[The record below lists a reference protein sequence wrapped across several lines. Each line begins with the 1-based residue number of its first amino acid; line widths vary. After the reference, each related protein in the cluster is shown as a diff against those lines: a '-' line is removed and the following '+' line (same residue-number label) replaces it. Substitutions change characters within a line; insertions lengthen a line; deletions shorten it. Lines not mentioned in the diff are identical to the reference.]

1 MPPPPP
7 DADDAPTDDES
18 APPTATSLERRA
30 TAAFRKG
37 RLGRARDLY
46 TAALELEGG
55 TAERPAAKWLALGN
69 RAACLLRLERPREA
83 EADCRE
89 ALKQRAPANLLA
101 LCAVACMRQP
111 GEAHLMAAFACC
123 VEALYVE
130 PQNAAA
136 RRVLADVRKAP
147 GGRLLRPDTSA
158 RERLEQRMLRRGES
172 GRIGYALAY
181 FDALER
187 PRPRTPSRTSASSSA
202 GARRSRAASPSRSS
216 RRRRVAPRRSTER
229 IVPWGFMT
237 RAF

>member
-1 MPPPPP
+1 MADDEPASAPMPPPPP
-7 DADDAPTDDES
+7 PEVEDVPTDDDT
-18 APPTATSLERRA
+18 APTATSLERRA

-55 TAERPAAKWLALGN
+55 TAEDMAAKWLALGN

-147 GGRLLRPDTSA
+147 GGRLLRPEDAA

-187 PRPRTPSRTSASSSA
+187 LAPEDAVVHLRVQSCWRSALTGRIPEPIQA
-202 GARRSRAASPSRSS
+202 VPTGAPASLD
-216 RRRRVAPRRSTER
+216 
-229 IVPWGFMT
+229 
-237 RAF
+237 

>member
-1 MPPPPP
+1 MAEEPASAPMPPPPP
-7 DADDAPTDDES
+7 DADDAPTDDDS
-18 APPTATSLERRA
+18 APTATSLERRA

-55 TAERPAAKWLALGN
+55 TAEDAAAKWLALSN

-147 GGRLLRPDTSA
+147 GGRLLRPETPA

-187 PRPRTPSRTSASSSA
+187 LAPEDAVVHLRVQSCWRSALTGRIPEPIQA
-202 GARRSRAASPSRSS
+202 VPTGAPASLD
-216 RRRRVAPRRSTER
+216 
-229 IVPWGFMT
+229 
-237 RAF
+237 

>member
-1 MPPPPP
+1 MQMQMMPRRTTT
-7 DADDAPTDDES
+7 AAPT
-18 APPTATSLERRA
+18 AASLERRA
-30 TAAFRKG
+30 TSAFRKG
-37 RLGRARDLY
+37 RLSRARDLY

-55 TAERPAAKWLALGN
+55 TAEDAAAKWLALGN

-147 GGRLLRPDTSA
+147 GGRLLRPDDAA

-187 PRPRTPSRTSASSSA
+187 LAPEDAVAHLRVQSRWRSALTGRIPEPIRA
-202 GARRSRAASPSRSS
+202 GADGRAG
-216 RRRRVAPRRSTER
+216 VARLVSL
-229 IVPWGFMT
+229 
-237 RAF
+237 RARFL

>member
-1 MPPPPP
+1 MADDEAASAPMPPPPP
-7 DADDAPTDDES
+7 DADDAPTDDDS
-18 APPTATSLERRA
+18 APTATSLERRA

-46 TAALELEGG
+46 TAALELEGS
-55 TAERPAAKWLALGN
+55 TAEDAAAKWLALSN

-147 GGRLLRPDTSA
+147 GGRLLRPETPA

-187 PRPRTPSRTSASSSA
+187 LAPEDAVTHLRVQSCWRSALTSRIPEPTQAVPTGAPASLD
-202 GARRSRAASPSRSS
+202 
-216 RRRRVAPRRSTER
+216 
-229 IVPWGFMT
+229 
-237 RAF
+237 

>member
-1 MPPPPP
+1 MADEPSAPMPPPPP
-7 DADDAPTDDES
+7 EVEDIPTDDDS
-18 APPTATSLERRA
+18 APTATSLERRA
-30 TAAFRKG
+30 TAAFRKS
-37 RLGRARDLY
+37 RFSRARDLY

-55 TAERPAAKWLALGN
+55 TAEDMAAKWLALGN

-147 GGRLLRPDTSA
+147 GGRLLRPEDAA

-187 PRPRTPSRTSASSSA
+187 LAPEDAVAHLRVQSRWRSALTGRIPEPIQA
-202 GARRSRAASPSRSS
+202 VPTGAPASLD
-216 RRRRVAPRRSTER
+216 
-229 IVPWGFMT
+229 
-237 RAF
+237 

>member
-1 MPPPPP
+1 MADDEAASAPMPPPPP
-7 DADDAPTDDES
+7 DADDAPTDDDS
-18 APPTATSLERRA
+18 APTATSLERRA

-55 TAERPAAKWLALGN
+55 TAEDMAAKWLALGN

-101 LCAVACMRQP
+101 LCAVACLRQP

-147 GGRLLRPDTSA
+147 GGRLLRPEDVA

-187 PRPRTPSRTSASSSA
+187 LAPEDAVVHLRVQSCWRSALTGRIPEPIQA
-202 GARRSRAASPSRSS
+202 VPTGAPASLD
-216 RRRRVAPRRSTER
+216 
-229 IVPWGFMT
+229 
-237 RAF
+237 

>member
-1 MPPPPP
+1 MADDEPASAPMPPPPP
-7 DADDAPTDDES
+7 PEVEDVPTDDDT
-18 APPTATSLERRA
+18 APTATSLERRA
-30 TAAFRKG
+30 TAAFRKS
-37 RLGRARDLY
+37 RFSRARDLY

-55 TAERPAAKWLALGN
+55 TAEDMAAKWLALGN

-147 GGRLLRPDTSA
+147 GGRLLRPEDAA

-187 PRPRTPSRTSASSSA
+187 LAPEDAVVHLRVQSCWRSALTGRIPEPIQA
-202 GARRSRAASPSRSS
+202 VPTGAPASLD
-216 RRRRVAPRRSTER
+216 
-229 IVPWGFMT
+229 
-237 RAF
+237 

>member
-1 MPPPPP
+1 MADDEPASAPMPPPPP
-7 DADDAPTDDES
+7 PEVEDVPTDDDT
-18 APPTATSLERRA
+18 APTATSLERRA
-30 TAAFRKG
+30 TAAFRKS
-37 RLGRARDLY
+37 RFSRARDLY

-55 TAERPAAKWLALGN
+55 TAEDMAAKWLALGN

-83 EADCRE
+83 EAECRE

-147 GGRLLRPDTSA
+147 GGRLLRPDDSA

-187 PRPRTPSRTSASSSA
+187 LAPEDAVAHLRVQSRWRSALTGRIPEPIQA
-202 GARRSRAASPSRSS
+202 VPTGAPASLD
-216 RRRRVAPRRSTER
+216 
-229 IVPWGFMT
+229 
-237 RAF
+237 

>member
-1 MPPPPP
+1 MADEPSAPMPPPPP
-7 DADDAPTDDES
+7 EVEDVPTDDDS
-18 APPTATSLERRA
+18 APTATSLERRA

-37 RLGRARDLY
+37 RLARARDLY

-55 TAERPAAKWLALGN
+55 SAEDAAAKWLALGN

-147 GGRLLRPDTSA
+147 GGRLLRPDDS
-158 RERLEQRMLRRGES
+158 
-172 GRIGYALAY
+172 
-181 FDALER
+181 D
-187 PRPRTPSRTSASSSA
+187 
-202 GARRSRAASPSRSS
+202 RSS
-216 RRRRVAPRRSTER
+216 TGLQCLRSLYKAPPMRQQALDIPSLR
-229 IVPWGFMT
+229 
-237 RAF
+237 

>member
-1 MPPPPP
+1 MADDEPASAPMPPPPP
-7 DADDAPTDDES
+7 PEVEDVPTDDDT
-18 APPTATSLERRA
+18 APTATSLERRA
-30 TAAFRKG
+30 TAAFRKS
-37 RLGRARDLY
+37 RFSRARDLY

-55 TAERPAAKWLALGN
+55 TAEDMAAKWLALGN

-147 GGRLLRPDTSA
+147 GGRLLLCGNQAVS
-158 RERLEQRMLRRGES
+158 
-172 GRIGYALAY
+172 
-181 FDALER
+181 
-187 PRPRTPSRTSASSSA
+187 
-202 GARRSRAASPSRSS
+202 
-216 RRRRVAPRRSTER
+216 
-229 IVPWGFMT
+229 
-237 RAF
+237 

>member
-1 MPPPPP
+1 MADDEPASAPMPPPPP
-7 DADDAPTDDES
+7 DADDAPTDDDS
-18 APPTATSLERRA
+18 APTATSLERRA

-55 TAERPAAKWLALGN
+55 TAEDAAAKWLALGN

-147 GGRLLRPDTSA
+147 GGRLLRPEDAA

-187 PRPRTPSRTSASSSA
+187 LAPEDAVVHLRVQSC
-202 GARRSRAASPSRSS
+202 RRSALTGRIPEPIQAVPTGAPASLD
-216 RRRRVAPRRSTER
+216 
-229 IVPWGFMT
+229 
-237 RAF
+237 

>member
-1 MPPPPP
+1 MAEEPASAPMPPPPP
-7 DADDAPTDDES
+7 DDADDAPTDDES
-18 APPTATSLERRA
+18 AAPTAPSLERRA

-37 RLGRARDLY
+37 RLSRARDLY

-55 TAERPAAKWLALGN
+55 TAEDAAAKWLALSN

-147 GGRLLRPDTSA
+147 GGRLLRPDDSA
-158 RERLEQRMLRRGES
+158 RERLEQRMLRRGEL

-187 PRPRTPSRTSASSSA
+187 LAPEDAVVHLRVQSCWRSALTGRIPEPIQA
-202 GARRSRAASPSRSS
+202 VPTGAPASLD
-216 RRRRVAPRRSTER
+216 
-229 IVPWGFMT
+229 
-237 RAF
+237 

>member
-1 MPPPPP
+1 MAEEPASAPMPPPPP
-7 DADDAPTDDES
+7 DADDAPTDDDS
-18 APPTATSLERRA
+18 APTATSLERRA

-55 TAERPAAKWLALGN
+55 TAEDAAAKWLALSN

-147 GGRLLRPDTSA
+147 GGRLLRPEDAA

-187 PRPRTPSRTSASSSA
+187 LAPEDAVVHLRVQSCWRSALTGRIPEPIQA
-202 GARRSRAASPSRSS
+202 VPTGAPASLD
-216 RRRRVAPRRSTER
+216 
-229 IVPWGFMT
+229 
-237 RAF
+237 

>member
-1 MPPPPP
+1 MADEPSAPMPPPPP
-7 DADDAPTDDES
+7 EVEDVPTDDDS
-18 APPTATSLERRA
+18 APTAKSLELRA

-37 RLGRARDLY
+37 RFSRARDLY

-55 TAERPAAKWLALGN
+55 TAEDAAAKWLALGN

-187 PRPRTPSRTSASSSA
+187 LAPEDAVAHLRVQSRWRSALTGRIPEPIQA
-202 GARRSRAASPSRSS
+202 VPTGAPASLD
-216 RRRRVAPRRSTER
+216 
-229 IVPWGFMT
+229 
-237 RAF
+237 

>member
-1 MPPPPP
+1 MADDEPAAPMPPPPP
-7 DADDAPTDDES
+7 EVEDVPTDDDT
-18 APPTATSLERRA
+18 APTATSLERRA

-37 RLGRARDLY
+37 RLSRARDLY

-55 TAERPAAKWLALGN
+55 TTGEDAAAKWLALGN

-147 GGRLLRPDTSA
+147 GGRLLLCGNQAVS
-158 RERLEQRMLRRGES
+158 
-172 GRIGYALAY
+172 
-181 FDALER
+181 
-187 PRPRTPSRTSASSSA
+187 
-202 GARRSRAASPSRSS
+202 
-216 RRRRVAPRRSTER
+216 
-229 IVPWGFMT
+229 
-237 RAF
+237 

>member
-1 MPPPPP
+1 MADEPSAPMPPPPP
-7 DADDAPTDDES
+7 EVEDVPTDDDS
-18 APPTATSLERRA
+18 APTATSLELRA

-37 RLGRARDLY
+37 RFGRARDLY

-55 TAERPAAKWLALGN
+55 TAEDMAAKWLALGN

-147 GGRLLRPDTSA
+147 GGRLLRPDDAA
-158 RERLEQRMLRRGES
+158 RERLESRMLRRGES

-187 PRPRTPSRTSASSSA
+187 LAPEDAVAHLRVQSCWRSALTGRIPEPIQA
-202 GARRSRAASPSRSS
+202 VPTGAPASLD
-216 RRRRVAPRRSTER
+216 
-229 IVPWGFMT
+229 
-237 RAF
+237 

>member
-1 MPPPPP
+1 MADDEPASAPMPPPPP
-7 DADDAPTDDES
+7 EVEDVPTDDDS
-18 APPTATSLERRA
+18 APTATSLERRA
-30 TAAFRKG
+30 TAAFRKS
-37 RLGRARDLY
+37 RFSRARDLY

-55 TAERPAAKWLALGN
+55 TAEDMAAKWLALGN

-147 GGRLLRPDTSA
+147 GGRLLRPDDKA
-158 RERLEQRMLRRGES
+158 RERLESRMLRRGES

-187 PRPRTPSRTSASSSA
+187 LAPEDAVAHLRVQSRWRSALTGRIPEPIQA
-202 GARRSRAASPSRSS
+202 VPTGAPASLD
-216 RRRRVAPRRSTER
+216 
-229 IVPWGFMT
+229 
-237 RAF
+237 

>member
-1 MPPPPP
+1 M
-7 DADDAPTDDES
+7 
-18 APPTATSLERRA
+18 
-30 TAAFRKG
+30 
-37 RLGRARDLY
+37 
-46 TAALELEGG
+46 
-55 TAERPAAKWLALGN
+55 AAKWLALGN

-187 PRPRTPSRTSASSSA
+187 LAPEDAVAHLRVQSRWRSALTGRIPEPIQA
-202 GARRSRAASPSRSS
+202 VPTGAPASLD
-216 RRRRVAPRRSTER
+216 
-229 IVPWGFMT
+229 
-237 RAF
+237 

>member
-1 MPPPPP
+1 MADEPSAPMPPPPP
-7 DADDAPTDDES
+7 EVEDVPTDDDS
-18 APPTATSLERRA
+18 APTAMSLERRA

-55 TAERPAAKWLALGN
+55 TAEDAAAKWLALGN

-187 PRPRTPSRTSASSSA
+187 LAPEDAVAHLRVQSRWRSALTGRIPEPIQA
-202 GARRSRAASPSRSS
+202 VPTGAPASLD
-216 RRRRVAPRRSTER
+216 
-229 IVPWGFMT
+229 
-237 RAF
+237 

>member
-7 DADDAPTDDES
+7 GDADDAPTDDES
-18 APPTATSLERRA
+18 APPTAASLERRA

-55 TAERPAAKWLALGN
+55 TAEDAAAKWLALSN

-147 GGRLLRPDTSA
+147 GGRLLRPEDAA
-158 RERLEQRMLRRGES
+158 RERLESRMLRRGES

-187 PRPRTPSRTSASSSA
+187 LAPEDAVVHLRVQSCWRSALTGRIPEPIQA
-202 GARRSRAASPSRSS
+202 VPTGAPASLD
-216 RRRRVAPRRSTER
+216 
-229 IVPWGFMT
+229 
-237 RAF
+237 

>member
-1 MPPPPP
+1 MADDEPASAPMPPPPP
-7 DADDAPTDDES
+7 PEVEDVPTDDDT
-18 APPTATSLERRA
+18 APTATSLERRA

-55 TAERPAAKWLALGN
+55 TAEDDAAAKWLALGN

-147 GGRLLRPDTSA
+147 GGRLLRPDTAA

-187 PRPRTPSRTSASSSA
+187 LAPEDAVAHLRVQSRWRSALTGRIPEPIQA
-202 GARRSRAASPSRSS
+202 VPTGAPASLD
-216 RRRRVAPRRSTER
+216 
-229 IVPWGFMT
+229 
-237 RAF
+237 

>member
-1 MPPPPP
+1 MADDEPASAPMPPPPP
-7 DADDAPTDDES
+7 PEVEDVPTDDDT
-18 APPTATSLERRA
+18 APTATSLERRA
-30 TAAFRKG
+30 TAAFRKS
-37 RLGRARDLY
+37 RFSRARDLY

-55 TAERPAAKWLALGN
+55 TAEDAAAKWLALGN

-147 GGRLLRPDTSA
+147 GGRLLRPEDAA

-187 PRPRTPSRTSASSSA
+187 LAPEDAVVHLRVQSCWRSALTGRIPEPIQA
-202 GARRSRAASPSRSS
+202 VPTGAPASLD
-216 RRRRVAPRRSTER
+216 
-229 IVPWGFMT
+229 
-237 RAF
+237 

>member
-1 MPPPPP
+1 MADDEPASAPMPPPPP
-7 DADDAPTDDES
+7 EVEDVPTDDDT
-18 APPTATSLERRA
+18 APTATSLERRA
-30 TAAFRKG
+30 TAAFRKS
-37 RLGRARDLY
+37 RFSRARDLY

-55 TAERPAAKWLALGN
+55 TAEDMAAKWLALGN

-147 GGRLLRPDTSA
+147 GGRLLRPDDKA
-158 RERLEQRMLRRGES
+158 RERLELRMLRRGES

-187 PRPRTPSRTSASSSA
+187 LAPEDAVAHLRVQSRWRSALTGRIPEPIQA
-202 GARRSRAASPSRSS
+202 VPTGAPASLD
-216 RRRRVAPRRSTER
+216 
-229 IVPWGFMT
+229 
-237 RAF
+237 

>member
-1 MPPPPP
+1 MADEPSAPMPPPPP
-7 DADDAPTDDES
+7 DDADDAPTDDDT
-18 APPTATSLERRA
+18 APTAASLERRA

-55 TAERPAAKWLALGN
+55 SAEDMAAKWLALGN

-181 FDALER
+181 FDALVRLAPEDAVAHLR
-187 PRPRTPSRTSASSSA
+187 VQSRWRSALT
-202 GARRSRAASPSRSS
+202 G
-216 RRRRVAPRRSTER
+216 
-229 IVPWGFMT
+229 
-237 RAF
+237 

>member
-1 MPPPPP
+1 MADDEAASAPMPPPPP
-7 DADDAPTDDES
+7 DADDAPTDDDS
-18 APPTATSLERRA
+18 APTATSLERRA

-55 TAERPAAKWLALGN
+55 TAEDAAAKWLALSN

-147 GGRLLRPDTSA
+147 GGRLLRPETAA
-158 RERLEQRMLRRGES
+158 RERLESRMLRRGES

-187 PRPRTPSRTSASSSA
+187 LAPEDAVVHLRVQSCWRSALTGRIPEPIQA
-202 GARRSRAASPSRSS
+202 VPTGAPASLD
-216 RRRRVAPRRSTER
+216 
-229 IVPWGFMT
+229 
-237 RAF
+237 

>member
-1 MPPPPP
+1 MAEEPASAPMPPPPP
-7 DADDAPTDDES
+7 DADDAPTDDDS
-18 APPTATSLERRA
+18 APTATSLERRA

-55 TAERPAAKWLALGN
+55 SSEDAAAKWLALSN

-147 GGRLLRPDTSA
+147 GGRLLRPEDAA
-158 RERLEQRMLRRGES
+158 RERLESRMLRRGES

-187 PRPRTPSRTSASSSA
+187 LAPEDAVVHLRVQSCWRSALTGRIPEPIQA
-202 GARRSRAASPSRSS
+202 VPTGAPASLD
-216 RRRRVAPRRSTER
+216 
-229 IVPWGFMT
+229 
-237 RAF
+237 

>member
-7 DADDAPTDDES
+7 PEVEDVPTDDDT
-18 APPTATSLERRA
+18 APTATSLARRA
-30 TAAFRKG
+30 TAAFRKS
-37 RLGRARDLY
+37 RFSSARDLY

-55 TAERPAAKWLALGN
+55 TAEDAAAKWRALSN

-147 GGRLLRPDTSA
+147 GGRLLRPDETA

-181 FDALER
+181 FAALER
-187 PRPRTPSRTSASSSA
+187 LAPEDAVAHLRVQSRWRSALTGRIPEPIQA
-202 GARRSRAASPSRSS
+202 VPTGAPASLD
-216 RRRRVAPRRSTER
+216 
-229 IVPWGFMT
+229 
-237 RAF
+237 

>member
-1 MPPPPP
+1 MADEPSAPMPPPPP
-7 DADDAPTDDES
+7 EVEDVPTDDDS
-18 APPTATSLERRA
+18 APTATSLERRA

-37 RLGRARDLY
+37 RLSRARDLY

-55 TAERPAAKWLALGN
+55 TTGEDAAAKWLALGN

-111 GEAHLMAAFACC
+111 GEAHLRAAFACC

-147 GGRLLRPDTSA
+147 GGRLLRPDDAA

-187 PRPRTPSRTSASSSA
+187 LAPEDAVAHLRVQSRWRSALTGRIPEPIQA
-202 GARRSRAASPSRSS
+202 VPTGAPASLD
-216 RRRRVAPRRSTER
+216 
-229 IVPWGFMT
+229 
-237 RAF
+237 

>member
-7 DADDAPTDDES
+7 DDADDAPTDDES
-18 APPTATSLERRA
+18 AAPTAPSLERRA

-55 TAERPAAKWLALGN
+55 SAEDAAAKWLALGN

-147 GGRLLRPDTSA
+147 GGRLLLCGNQAVS
-158 RERLEQRMLRRGES
+158 
-172 GRIGYALAY
+172 
-181 FDALER
+181 
-187 PRPRTPSRTSASSSA
+187 
-202 GARRSRAASPSRSS
+202 
-216 RRRRVAPRRSTER
+216 
-229 IVPWGFMT
+229 
-237 RAF
+237 

>member
-1 MPPPPP
+1 MADDEPASAPMPPPPP
-7 DADDAPTDDES
+7 DADDAPTDDDS
-18 APPTATSLERRA
+18 APTATSLERRA
-30 TAAFRKG
+30 TAAFRKS
-37 RLGRARDLY
+37 RFSRARDLY

-55 TAERPAAKWLALGN
+55 TAEDMAAKWLALGN

-147 GGRLLRPDTSA
+147 GGRLLRPEDAA

-187 PRPRTPSRTSASSSA
+187 LAPEDAVVHLRVQSCWRSALTGRIPEPIQA
-202 GARRSRAASPSRSS
+202 VPTGAPASLD
-216 RRRRVAPRRSTER
+216 
-229 IVPWGFMT
+229 
-237 RAF
+237 

>member
-7 DADDAPTDDES
+7 PEVEDVPTDDDT
-18 APPTATSLERRA
+18 APTATSLERRA
-30 TAAFRKG
+30 TAAFRKS
-37 RLGRARDLY
+37 RFSRARDLY

-55 TAERPAAKWLALGN
+55 TAEDMAAKWLALGN

-147 GGRLLRPDTSA
+147 GGRLLRPEDAA

-187 PRPRTPSRTSASSSA
+187 LAPEDAVVHLRVQSCWRSALTGRIPEPIQA
-202 GARRSRAASPSRSS
+202 VPTGAPASLD
-216 RRRRVAPRRSTER
+216 
-229 IVPWGFMT
+229 
-237 RAF
+237 